1 MTEDMPKRLP
11 FLRHEKNRHG
21 TWCWY
26 VRRGSKRVRIRGEYG
41 SDEFMEAYRAAI
53 AGEPVKTNTAARS
66 GTVAWLVARYKES
79 GQFLALAKSS
89 RYGRDRLL
97 HRLVMKAGQEQFI
110 AIRKRSIQAA
120 IDGMASTPHAAN
132 NYLIALNSL
141 FKWAVKNDHLQV
153 NPCDGVEPIKAK
165 IDGFHPW
172 TMEEVE
178 QYRAK
183 HLVGTRARLAL
194 DLLLFTGLRRSDIIV
209 VGRQNVKDGV
219 LSIRTKKTGAMVH
232 IPIFPELRASIDATK
247 TGDMAFLTAER
258 GKPFATPISFGA
270 WFRKQCDDAS
280 LPKECSAHGLR
291 KAGAT
296 IAAEGGATA
305 HELMAM
311 FGWSR
316 ISMAEV
322 YTKDANKKILARAA
336 AERIAD
342 KFAPH
347 LENKRA
353 APVDK

>member
-1 MTEDMPKRLP
+1 MPKRLP

-21 TWCWY
+21 KWCWY
-26 VRRGSKRVRIRGEYG
+26 VRRGSKRVRIRGDYG
-41 SDEFMEAYRAAI
+41 SDEFMEAYNAAI
-53 AGEPVKTNTAARS
+53 AGKPLKSNTTARS

-79 GQFLALAKSS
+79 GQFQALAKSS
-89 RYGRDRLL
+89 RYGRDRFL
-97 HRLVMKAGQEQFI
+97 HRLVTKAGQEQFI

-120 IDGMASTPHAAN
+120 IDGMADTPHFAN
-132 NYLIALNSL
+132 NYLVALNAL
-141 FKWAVKNDHLQV
+141 FSWAVKNEHLQD
-153 NPCDGVEPIKAK
+153 NPCDGVETIKAK
-165 IDGFHPW
+165 IIGFHPW
-172 TMEEVE
+172 TTDEVE
-178 QYRAK
+178 KYRAS
-183 HLVGTRARLAL
+183 HEVGTRPRLAL

-209 VGRQNVKDGV
+209 VGRQHVKDGV

-247 TGDMAFLTAER
+247 TGDMTFLTAER
-258 GKPFATPISFGA
+258 GKPFATPVGFGA
-270 WFRKQCDDAS
+270 WFRKQCDDAG
-280 LPKECSAHGLR
+280 LPKRCTAHGLR

-296 IAAEGGATA
+296 IAAEAGATA

-322 YTKDANKKILARAA
+322 YTKDANKKVLARAA

-347 LENKRA
+347 LSLKRRTD
-353 APVDK
+353 V